1 METFLQNCYLISFLP
16 EVART
21 WKLFHCIATYRIN
34 GKNCKFFKQFT
45 RLLRN
50 LFKKSGEKKI
60 CLKLLNFCDLKHN
73 NGNFQ
78 RHRVWMAFKLA
89 MEISTVKM
97 VLIKEYFLR
106 HFSHKAKWH
115 RRREIPLLLA
125 RTVVTK

>member
-1 METFLQNCYLISFLP
+1 MNLRMETFLQNCYLISFLP

-60 CLKLLNFCDLKHN
+60 CLKLLNFCDLKNN

-89 MEISTVKM
+89 MEISTVKWSS
-97 VLIKEYFLR
+97 LR
-106 HFSHKAKWH
+106 NIFYGIFHTKQND
-115 RRREIPLLLA
+115 I
-125 RTVVTK
+125 VVGKSPYY